1 MEKNNNLR
9 INKYQTVTVWD
20 PSNPSLGVRK
30 RALNSEA
37 DNHIKSIPQK
47 GRLIDGLYPNLLI
60 TPSRFENDEVIFDY
74 IQGKSVDDDLADVM
88 VKDLD
93 AFVDAINDAFNKY
106 LIPNNKNICDFEFT
120 QEYRDIFGE
129 LDCVGMKCVRPC
141 NLDVIFDNIIV
152 NENGAYIIDYE
163 WVYDMC
169 IPVDFVK
176 YRVVSHIYDKYRE
189 RLQKVVDYQ
198 HFTSL
203 FGINRLDYPKFAQME
218 DLYIHSIYPR
228 EEVLEDRCREV
239 VTNTSLVKKC
249 YQLTKGVYHKV
260 KFTYE
265 DWNHAR
271 LLDKTLAGEK
281 GFYDKYELFPTE
293 TEIIGQKSYKFAFNP
308 LISIITPLYNTNPK
322 FLEELIKSVLAQ
334 TYPNFELVL
343 CDFSPC
349 LKTLKSFME
358 SQPQDSRI
366 KFYSLG
372 NNVGISDNTNTC
384 IEHSKGDYIAIL
396 DHDDVLHPCALFECV
411 NAINQGA
418 DFVYTDEAK
427 FVGALKWIDVPYYK
441 PDFSVEELR
450 VHNYICHL
458 NVYKKKLLDEVGY
471 YRDIY
476 DGSQDHDLVLRLT
489 EKAKKIV
496 HIRKCL
502 YFWRMHSQSVAS
514 GIGAKPYAAFAGIR
528 AVNAQYKRMNLPTRV
543 WSEQE
548 MISRYTICHAS
559 VPNDVDIEVVEYN
572 SQADLVEIV
581 KNTKSKYIFLKHED
595 LEVDEKRLIPRIYS
609 YVSHDSC
616 VAAEPRVEYSD
627 GRVLNGGLVIKKGK
641 LVFRNEGARKA
652 ACGYEDVM
660 LHDRAVVT
668 SSGICVL
675 VDSRKIAPFLQD
687 SLTITEAL
695 LKANASGYEVFLDVH
710 VPVVEKATKLSNYV
724 SEFYELVRD
733 MDVPKVDP
741 YYNELIDK
749 FNLEKL

>member
-9 INKYQTVTVWD
+9 INKYQTTTVWD
-20 PSNPSLGVRK
+20 PDNPSLGVIK
-30 RALNSEA
+30 RALNREA
-37 DNHIKSIPQK
+37 DTHIKSIPQK
-47 GRLIDGLYPNLLI
+47 GRLIDGLYPSLLI

-74 IQGKSVDDDLADVM
+74 ILGKSVDDELAEVM
-88 VKDLD
+88 VNDLD
-93 AFVDAINDAFNKY
+93 AFVDAINDAFDKY
-106 LIPNNKNICDFEFT
+106 LVPNSKNICDFEFT

-129 LDCVGMKCVRPC
+129 LDCAGMRCIRPC

-176 YRVVSHIYDKYRE
+176 YRVVSHIYDKYRDK
-189 RLQKVVDYQ
+189 LQKVIDYP
-198 HFTSL
+198 HFTTL
-203 FGINRLDYPKFAQME
+203 FGINRLDYTKLAQME

-228 EEVLEDRCREV
+228 EEVLEDRCKEV
-239 VTNTSLVKKC
+239 EVKTSVAKKC
-249 YQLTKGVYHKV
+249 YHLAKDVYHKV

-271 LLDKTLAGEK
+271 LLDKTLAGKK
-281 GFYDKYELFPTE
+281 GFYDKFELFPTE
-293 TEIIGQKSYKFAFNP
+293 AEIIRQKADRFNYNP

-349 LKTLKSFME
+349 LKNLKSFME
-358 SQPQDSRI
+358 GQPQDSRI

-372 NNVGISDNTNTC
+372 NNVGISDNTNKC
-384 IEHSKGDYIAIL
+384 IEHSNGEYIAIL
-396 DHDDVLHPCALFECV
+396 DHDDVLHPCALYECV
-411 NAINQGA
+411 KAINEGA

-441 PDFSVEELR
+441 PDFSAEELR

-458 NVYKKKLLDEVGY
+458 NVYKKELLDEVGY
-471 YRDIY
+471 YKDIY

-489 EKAKKIV
+489 EKAKKII

-502 YFWRMHSQSVAS
+502 YFWRMHSQSVAA

-528 AVNAQYKRMNLPTRV
+528 AVNAQFKRMNSPARV
-543 WSEQE
+543 WSDQD
-548 MISRYTICHAS
+548 MISRYTICS
-559 VPNDVDIEVVEYN
+559 GVVPNDVDIEIVEYS

-581 KNTKSKYIFLKHED
+581 KNTNSRFIFLKHED
-595 LEVDEKRLIPRIYS
+595 LEVDEKMLLPRLYT

-616 VAAEPRVEYSD
+616 VAAESRVEYSD
-627 GRVLNGGLVIKKGK
+627 GRVLNAGLVIKNGK
-641 LVFRNEGARKA
+641 LIFRNEGARKSA
-652 ACGYEDVM
+652 YGYEDVM
-660 LHDRAVVT
+660 MHDRAVAT
-668 SSGICVL
+668 SSGLCVL
-675 VDSRKIAPFLQD
+675 VDCKNIAPFIQGSKTL
-687 SLTITEAL
+687 TEAL
-695 LKANASGYEVFLDVH
+695 LNANAGGYEIFLDVH
-710 VPVVEKATKLSNYV
+710 VPAVEKVGKLSNYV
-724 SEFYELVRD
+724 AKFYEVAGHMEL
-733 MDVPKVDP
+733 PKVDP